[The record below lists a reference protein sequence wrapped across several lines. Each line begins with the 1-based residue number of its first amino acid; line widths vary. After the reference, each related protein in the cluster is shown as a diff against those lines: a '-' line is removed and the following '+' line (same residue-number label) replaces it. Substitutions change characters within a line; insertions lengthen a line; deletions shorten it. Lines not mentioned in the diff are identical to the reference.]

1 MKSFLKSCL
10 QQLMLQMFG
19 LSSFSRKWRFKMC
32 LENLN
37 KQIKHLFLS
46 RHCLAIIYLDNQQ
59 VFIPSKAL
67 YYPFIGKLYFGGTNL
82 LWEKSSMEQKE
93 VNTNTTL
100 KWTMLPSTCNL
111 HHIALKIGG
120 KLSLAHLKY
129 CQARFQVQ
137 GLSQISNKRPGPG
150 ACSYNCNATHHHHH
164 PENFSEQNNIEISSC
179 MNTLII
185 WHP

>member
-1 MKSFLKSCL
+1 MPYKNFKTFEQKNLNFEK
-10 QQLMLQMFG
+10 FFKK
-19 LSSFSRKWRFKMC
+19 LSTTTDAPDVWFVFFFAENKDLKMC

-100 KWTMLPSTCNL
+100 K
-111 HHIALKIGG
+111 
-120 KLSLAHLKY
+120 
-129 CQARFQVQ
+129 
-137 GLSQISNKRPGPG
+137 
-150 ACSYNCNATHHHHH
+150 
-164 PENFSEQNNIEISSC
+164 
-179 MNTLII
+179 
-185 WHP
+185 